1 MVVGF
6 ARGSTEFDKAFGNRD
21 IEYINNLIIDR
32 ESFLKFFWD
41 QSDDNFS
48 FIHCWRLID
57 RVRTDRSAVSDGRVL
72 ICINVAVGRVGHTST
87 SAHSRI
93 CELQSLREDVED
105 AHRRDWCVLVA
116 LQQQRRSGRGLRARR
131 QDQKDALEIR

>member
-1 MVVGF
+1 MYLQYYYHYLISASQRRECRRPLDIASLAYLTAVAAFGTISDFFYQDDKGDLLSNVFLLGF
-6 ARGSTEFDKAFGNRD
+6 ARGSTEFDKAFSNRD

-57 RVRTDRSAVSDGRVL
+57 RVRIWIS
-72 ICINVAVGRVGHTST
+72 IYI
-87 SAHSRI
+87 
-93 CELQSLREDVED
+93 SLSLSLF
-105 AHRRDWCVLVA
+105 AT
-116 LQQQRRSGRGLRARR
+116 
-131 QDQKDALEIR
+131 